1 MSSSLSAA
9 GLARDPRLAGLIAGN
24 MLLMTVYSLWVNWT
38 TIYFVRVFGLSQNEA
53 NRQLAWIPTLA
64 ASAGGLFGGWLALR
78 WIGRGMDLITA
89 RLRVILFASLALL
102 FTAALPWMPD
112 PRTATVL
119 ICFSYFAC
127 VAASVNVYALPLD
140 LFGAG
145 RAAFAV
151 STLTGAYGLMQ
162 VVFSPLT
169 GALID
174 RHGFPPV
181 CLLVSVLPLASWL
194 VIRQTVA
201 LQPRIRRASD
211 PLSVP
216 KP

>member
-1 MSSSLSAA
+1 
-9 GLARDPRLAGLIAGN
+9 
-24 MLLMTVYSLWVNWT
+24 VNWT
-38 TIYFVRVFGLSQNEA
+38 TIYFVRVFGMSQNDA
-53 NRQLAWIPTLA
+53 NRQLAWIPSLA

-78 WIGRGMDLITA
+78 WIGRGTELIAA
-89 RLRVILFASLALL
+89 RLRVILLASLALL
-102 FTAALPWMPD
+102 STAALPWAPG
-112 PRTATVL
+112 PLAATAL

-127 VAASVNVYALPLD
+127 VAASVNLYALPLD

-162 VVFSPLT
+162 VFFSPLT

-181 CLLVSVLPLASWL
+181 CLLVSVLPLVSWA
-194 VIRQTVA
+194 VIRGTVNLRPA
-201 LQPRIRRASD
+201 R
-211 PLSVP
+211 
-216 KP
+216 